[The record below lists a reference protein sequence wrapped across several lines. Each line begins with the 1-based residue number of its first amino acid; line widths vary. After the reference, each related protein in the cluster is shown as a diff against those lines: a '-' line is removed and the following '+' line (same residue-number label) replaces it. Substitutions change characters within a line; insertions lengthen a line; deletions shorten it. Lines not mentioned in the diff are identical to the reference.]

1 MMAAAFEHLDPDD
14 RAVAAVAASE
24 VVRRGG
30 AALFTTALHACADQ
44 VAFARDEGIAFD
56 AAMVADTALD
66 ALALVSPA
74 TASGQAGCRSHHAPG
89 S

>member
-1 MMAAAFEHLDPDD
+1 MMAVTFEHLDPHD
-14 RAVAAVAASE
+14 RAVAATAARE

-30 AALFTTALHACADQ
+30 AALFTTALHACAAQ

-56 AAMVADTALD
+56 AAMIADTALD
-66 ALALVSPA
+66 ALAQGNPA
-74 TASGQAGCRSHHAPG
+74 MASGRAGCRSHHAPG